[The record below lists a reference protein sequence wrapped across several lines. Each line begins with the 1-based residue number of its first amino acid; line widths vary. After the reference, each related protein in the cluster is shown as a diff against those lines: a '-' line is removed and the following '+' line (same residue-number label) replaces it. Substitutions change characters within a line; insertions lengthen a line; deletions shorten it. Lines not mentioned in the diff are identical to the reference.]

1 MVETA
6 KRPYSMFK
14 GRGTKWFALGAGV
27 ATAAI
32 AVAASIAAESLLP
45 LVAILNVGALVAMG
59 AISLKV
65 DGSSQEL
72 RRVVSDLGSLAI
84 RVTRLER
91 QAQGTGGAAAP
102 VLHSTMAEVTGTV
115 GLLGGVVRELAR
127 NVAAQNQDVAD
138 LKSTLRPASPEAV
151 QAPALRVGPEL
162 RAQAVADRTMPA
174 QIAPAEG
181 GAGPEPSL
189 LPLPG
194 QGGMDQGSKD
204 QDHPAGP
211 ILQAFAAES
220 IELHL
225 QPVLALPERRVRSY
239 EALARLRLA
248 DGTLIGPAEF
258 LPLLERT
265 GHAPAFD
272 RAMLRRAV
280 TVARH
285 LVARGSE
292 AVVTVNLSPR
302 SLSEPGFL
310 LSVLRLLAA
319 APEVTGK
326 IVLEWPGACWK
337 ALDMQSRDM
346 MLALCGRGVPLSVDG
361 AGDLSLRDL
370 HLDVRSLAEHGVRY
384 VKLPAE
390 TILAAARDP
399 EGDQDIRDLIAH
411 LRRSGIRLV
420 AERVERDETV
430 PALAELGVP
439 LAQGFVFAAP
449 RAVRAEILGGTA
461 GQAAFSA
468 EAEPVPLRRAG

>member
-14 GRGTKWFALGAGV
+14 GQGTKWFALGAGV

-45 LVAILNVGALVAMG
+45 LVAILNVAALVVMG
-59 AISLKV
+59 AIGLRV

-72 RRVVSDLGSLAI
+72 RRVASELGGLAI
-84 RVTRLER
+84 RVARLER
-91 QAQGTGGAAAP
+91 QARGTGGAAAP
-102 VLHSTMAEVTGTV
+102 VLRSTMAEVTGTV

-138 LKSTLRPASPEAV
+138 LKSTLRPANAEAA
-151 QAPALRVGPEL
+151 QAPALRVGPEP
-162 RAQAVADRTMPA
+162 RTQATPA
-174 QIAPAEG
+174 PAAPAES
-181 GAGPEPSL
+181 GAGSEPSL

-194 QGGMDQGSKD
+194 QGGRIQGSPD

-211 ILQAFAAES
+211 ILQAFAAEE

-225 QPVLALPERRVRSY
+225 QPVLTLPERRVRAY

-248 DGTLIGPAEF
+248 DGTLIGPGEF

-265 GHAPAFD
+265 GHAPTFD

-370 HLDVRSLAEHGVRY
+370 HLDVRSLAEHGVRF

-390 TILAAARDP
+390 TILAAARDRD
-399 EGDQDIRDLIAH
+399 GDQDIRDLIAH

-461 GQAAFSA
+461 GQAAIPA